1 MNKNSCL
8 VININHFIISK
19 MFVIY
24 FIYGSKTS
32 LLPTPPFYFSK
43 FNSNRF
49 NHYLSITK

>member
-24 FIYGSKTS
+24 FINGSKTP
-32 LLPTPPFYFSK
+32 LLPNSPFFIFENMIIANLNPS
-43 FNSNRF
+43 
-49 NHYLSITK
+49 